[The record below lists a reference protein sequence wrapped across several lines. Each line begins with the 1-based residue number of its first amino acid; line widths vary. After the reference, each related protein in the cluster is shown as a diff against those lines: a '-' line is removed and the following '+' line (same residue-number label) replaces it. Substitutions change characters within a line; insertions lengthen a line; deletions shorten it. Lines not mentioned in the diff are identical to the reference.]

1 METTS
6 IPLPSRR
13 RIRNQETNRN
23 SIHAIPAHAEGGSSE
38 QGFRSVFDTPDMT
51 DIGCGLSMVYGTRF
65 FEFLANYYI
74 YYYITLLGGAR
85 RSIGS
90 RSEAELFVAIVP
102 MFCRDSPHFHS
113 R

>member
-1 METTS
+1 M
-6 IPLPSRR
+6 
-13 RIRNQETNRN
+13 N
-23 SIHAIPAHAEGGSSE
+23 
-38 QGFRSVFDTPDMT
+38 
-51 DIGCGLSMVYGTRF
+51 DIGCALSMVYGTRF

-74 YYYITLLGGAR
+74 YYYITLLGGAL

-90 RSEAELFVAIVP
+90 RAEVESFVAIVP

>member
-6 IPLPSRR
+6 IPLPARR
-13 RIRNQETNRN
+13 RIQNQETNPTASMPSPLTPKADQANR
-23 SIHAIPAHAEGGSSE
+23 GSRGASDT
-38 QGFRSVFDTPDMT
+38 FDMN
-51 DIGCGLSMVYGTRF
+51 DIGCALSMVYGTRF

-85 RSIGS
+85 RPIGS
-90 RSEAELFVAIVP
+90 RAEAESFVAIVP